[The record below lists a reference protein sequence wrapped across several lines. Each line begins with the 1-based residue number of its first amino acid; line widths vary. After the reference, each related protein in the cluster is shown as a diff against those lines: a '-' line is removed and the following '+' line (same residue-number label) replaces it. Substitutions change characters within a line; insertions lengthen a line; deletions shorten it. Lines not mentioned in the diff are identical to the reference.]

1 MGTML
6 SDVGSGEDLAVKTVE
21 YWKSILVY
29 IFLNFNKILNS
40 G

>member
-1 MGTML
+1 MGIML
-6 SDVGSGEDLAVKTVE
+6 LDVGSGEDLVVKIVE

-29 IFLNFNKILNS
+29 IFLNINKILNS